1 MKLFKLSLVAG
12 YRTYFKGVYTAY
24 TLYTIH
30 AVSNE
35 PPFTECYDQFTTVPL
50 KYLSDKY
57 KWDIHD
63 SSFSIVEWILY
74 KSDLSLFAMETMK
87 EIEHL

>member
-1 MKLFKLSLVAG
+1 
-12 YRTYFKGVYTAY
+12 VYTAY

-35 PPFTECYDQFTTVPL
+35 PPFTECYDQFKTVPL

-74 KSDLSLFAMETMK
+74 KSDLSMFAMETMK